1 MDHFVKL
8 NFFPSEK
15 KIKNHA
21 CDICL
26 LLLKIIPV
34 SCLHLPISYLCEHFH
49 IYVYCLCVFWMQPP
63 SSPLWFTRSHSP
75 PTNPTISAAA
85 AASLIMSALTSWRYQ
100 QQQQQFL
107 FQSLRYMRTYG
118 NSSPA
123 PHEVA
128 PRKIGTICTTTI
140 LCMMHLFQAH
150 CLKLYI
156 KKLGNKSVL
165 HIIWKLLNFFS
176 TLTIYKRLVW

>member
-1 MDHFVKL
+1 MHVIFVCFSLKSSL
-8 NFFPSEK
+8 FLV
-15 KIKNHA
+15 
-21 CDICL
+21 CICL
-26 LLLKIIPV
+26 YHICVNI
-34 SCLHLPISYLCEHFH
+34 F

-100 QQQQQFL
+100 QQQQFL

-128 PRKIGTICTTTI
+128 PRKIGIICTTTI

-156 KKLGNKSVL
+156 KLGNKSVL
-165 HIIWKLLNFFS
+165 HIIWKFLNFFS